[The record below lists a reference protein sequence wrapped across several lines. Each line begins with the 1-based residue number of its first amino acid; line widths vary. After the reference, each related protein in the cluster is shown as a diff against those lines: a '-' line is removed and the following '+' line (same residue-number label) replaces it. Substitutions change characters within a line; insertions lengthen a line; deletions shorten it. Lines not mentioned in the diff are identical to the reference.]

1 MYWGEGTCFAAT
13 SPDLVRWTPIEFDAG
28 ADRFLSYNPKGS
40 VGSWDVHTVPGTKA
54 LRPLLFPRSGRFD
67 SLLVEPGPPAIWT
80 DDGVVL
86 IYNGAEVTL
95 TDDGTSINVSY
106 QPGQALFDPSD
117 PTSPI
122 ARAEFPFLL
131 GYEFEGLEGQVDNVC
146 FAQGL
151 VLFHDS
157 WFLYYGMADSRI
169 GCATAPLRRQ

>member
-1 MYWGEGTCFAAT
+1 M
-13 SPDLVRWTPIEFDAG
+13 
-28 ADRFLSYNPKGS
+28 
-40 VGSWDVHTVPGTKA
+40 
-54 LRPLLFPRSGRFD
+54 
-67 SLLVEPGPPAIWT
+67 
-80 DDGVVL
+80 VL

-95 TDDGTSINVSY
+95 TEDGTFVNVSY

-131 GYEFEGLEGQVDNVC
+131 GDNFEGLKGQVDNVC

-151 VLFHDS
+151 VHFQDS

-169 GCATAPLRRQ
+169 GCATAPLSRT